1 MNLYPL
7 HNDNCAILSSFIS
20 KFDVPLSCFPV
31 RQKVKYLA
39 VKQDEFHVLFHC
51 TKYTELRLKYFTSIP
66 EYNLLLNN
74 NLDLCVTVSDKDKLN
89 TLMNNVNKETI
100 LSVANFIFDMN
111 ILRKKICNVD

>member
-1 MNLYPL
+1 MYTKFRISAQKLNIEKQRYVKPRIPPSKRLCEMCNL
-7 HNDNCAILSSFIS
+7 N
-20 KFDVPLSCFPV
+20 
-31 RQKVKYLA
+31 KVE
-39 VKQDEFHVLFHC
+39 DEFHVLFHC
-51 TKYTELRLKYFTSIP
+51 TKYTELRIKYFTSIP

-111 ILRKKICNVD
+111 NLRKKHL